1 MKSLFRQDIE
11 VLWMSRFYYEKDW
24 KLKEHHH
31 DFSQMM
37 YLFDGDG
44 TIHLDGKTLTIRCP
58 EILFLPPM
66 IEHGLEIETFLK
78 TLDVK
83 FNVHNVE
90 LTRLLKT
97 LPRIIPIDPADNIKH
112 ALEEM
117 RTIGVEK
124 RSFYQ
129 ERCQLL
135 FSQILM
141 QLLSR
146 QHDKLACRTGV
157 SERVATTSVGRALL
171 AYIHSH
177 YDTTVGGTD
186 IAAALG
192 FSYRYVTRCAVADF
206 GVTPLQLVH
215 AVRIEKAKERIV
227 SSDRELKEIAFEV
240 GFKSIH
246 HFGRTFKKVTGMSP
260 GAWRDSEK
268 NEIRKDVL
276 IDPTFDNEL
285 YIERPTG

>member
-1 MKSLFRQDIE
+1 
-11 VLWMSRFYYEKDW
+11 MSRFYYEKAW

-44 TIHLDGKTLTIRCP
+44 TIHLGGETRTVRCP
-58 EILFLPPM
+58 EILFIPPM
-66 IEHGLEIETFLK
+66 TEHGLEIDTFLK

-83 FNVHNVE
+83 FKVHNAE
-90 LTRLLKT
+90 LARLLRT
-97 LPRIIPIDPADNIKH
+97 LPATIPIDPADNIKH

-124 RSFYQ
+124 RSFYR

-141 QLLSR
+141 QLLSHE
-146 QHDKLACRTGV
+146 QDKLARRD
-157 SERVATTSVGRALL
+157 SAAERVAATSLGRSLL
-171 AYIHSH
+171 AYIEDH
-177 YDTTVGGTD
+177 YDRAMHGPD

-192 FSYRYVTRCAVADF
+192 FSYRYVTRCSVADF
-206 GVTPLQLVH
+206 GITPLQLVH

-227 SSDRELKEIAFEV
+227 STDRELKEIAFEV

-246 HFGRTFKKVTGMSP
+246 HFSRTFKKETGMSP

-276 IDPTFDNEL
+276 IDPTFDNQL

>member
-44 TIHLDGKTLTIRCP
+44 TIHLGGETRAVCCP
-58 EILFLPPM
+58 EILFIPPM
-66 IEHGLEIETFLK
+66 TEHGLEITTFLK

-83 FNVHNVE
+83 FNVHNAE
-90 LTRLLKT
+90 LTRLLET
-97 LPRIIPIDPADNIKH
+97 LPSTIPIDPADNIKRS
-112 ALEEM
+112 LEEM

-135 FSQILM
+135 FSQVLM
-141 QLLSR
+141 QLLSHE
-146 QHDKLACRTGV
+146 QDKLARRADAT
-157 SERVATTSVGRALL
+157 ERIAATSVGRALL
-171 AYIHSH
+171 EYVDAH
-177 YDTTVGGTD
+177 YAETVRGTD
-186 IAAALG
+186 IASALG
-192 FSYRYVTRCAVADF
+192 LSYRYVTRCAAADF
-206 GVTPLQLVH
+206 GMTPLQLVH
-215 AVRIEKAKERIV
+215 AVRIEKAKERII
-227 SSDRELKEIAFEV
+227 SSDRGLKEIAAEV

-246 HFGRTFKKVTGMSP
+246 HFSRTFKKETGMSP

-276 IDPTFDNEL
+276 IDPTFDNQL

>member
-1 MKSLFRQDIE
+1 
-11 VLWMSRFYYEKDW
+11 MSRFYYEKAW

-44 TIHLDGKTLTIRCP
+44 TIHLGGETRTVRCP
-58 EILFLPPM
+58 EILFIPPM
-66 IEHGLEIETFLK
+66 TEHGLEIDTFLK

-83 FNVHNVE
+83 FKVHNAE
-90 LTRLLKT
+90 LARLLRT
-97 LPRIIPIDPADNIKH
+97 LPATIPIDPADNIKH

-117 RTIGVEK
+117 RTIGVET
-124 RSFYQ
+124 RSFYR

-141 QLLSR
+141 QLLSHE
-146 QHDKLACRTGV
+146 QDKLARRD
-157 SERVATTSVGRALL
+157 SAAERVAATSLGRSLL
-171 AYIHSH
+171 AYIEDH
-177 YDTTVGGTD
+177 YDRAMHGPD

-192 FSYRYVTRCAVADF
+192 FSYRYVTRCSVADF
-206 GVTPLQLVH
+206 GITPLQLVH

-227 SSDRELKEIAFEV
+227 STDRELKEIAFEV

-246 HFGRTFKKVTGMSP
+246 HFSRTFKKETGMSP

-276 IDPTFDNEL
+276 IDPTFDNQL

>member
-1 MKSLFRQDIE
+1 
-11 VLWMSRFYYEKDW
+11 MSRFYYEKAW

-44 TIHLDGKTLTIRCP
+44 TIHLGGETRTVRCP
-58 EILFLPPM
+58 EILFIPPM
-66 IEHGLEIETFLK
+66 TEHGLEIDTFLK

-83 FNVHNVE
+83 FKVHNAE
-90 LTRLLKT
+90 LARLLRT
-97 LPRIIPIDPADNIKH
+97 LPATIPIDPADNIKH

-124 RSFYQ
+124 RSFYR

-141 QLLSR
+141 QLLSHE
-146 QHDKLACRTGV
+146 QDKLAHRD
-157 SERVATTSVGRALL
+157 SAAERVAATSLGRSLL
-171 AYIHSH
+171 AYIEDH
-177 YDTTVGGTD
+177 YDRAMHGPD

-192 FSYRYVTRCAVADF
+192 FSYRYVTRCSVADF
-206 GVTPLQLVH
+206 GITPLQLVH

-227 SSDRELKEIAFEV
+227 STDRELKEIAFEV

-246 HFGRTFKKVTGMSP
+246 HFSRTFKKETGMSP

-276 IDPTFDNEL
+276 IDPTFDNQL